1 MRQLFLSTLLLVL
14 GTLFIQAA
22 PAFREPVTVIQ
33 PDGTTLVITLH
44 GDEHAAWT
52 TTTDG
57 TLVVRQQ
64 DGYYVAAISDDG
76 RLTATTL
83 LAHQPHQRSSAEQT
97 ACQAQQQR
105 HALFYE
111 QTGRSVQ
118 AARRAQVTGT
128 SYFPHSGSPKCLV
141 ILVNFSDN
149 AFSSTD
155 PTTQFKQ
162 YFSGE
167 TQENL
172 GHNEDKNLVSV
183 KKYFQQSSNGK
194 FTPEFTIVGP
204 YTLPQTMEY
213 YGGNTSSSPASD
225 KAFGQFCKDAIA
237 LADKDVDFKD
247 FDNIG
252 DNKAELVCIIY
263 AGYGES
269 VGGNPTSTLW
279 PKCGYQGISTEDGVT
294 VNYMNCSPELF
305 RVKDGTNINGIG
317 LFCHEFSHGTGLP
330 DHYATVNAAKINNQT
345 PEFWDLMDYGEYAND
360 GYAPVPYT
368 AWERSVM
375 GWTELEALTTSQTGI
390 ELTPVIKG
398 GKAYKVC
405 NPEQPEEMM
414 IIENVQARDR
424 DNKISGY
431 VYGHG
436 MLVWHID
443 YSSYKNSAGA
453 YVVSMSDYPNNKAE
467 KPLVTIVPADGLVIN
482 GYQFG
487 DDKEY
492 NQTDYISSLRG
503 DPFPGTSTKTSL
515 DASMQLPNFVFYN
528 GETTPAFKLANITE
542 DETAG
547 KVIFDFDNG
556 TPTGIRTVAV
566 SDIAD
571 DAFYT
576 IDGRRL
582 TGKPTEKGL
591 YIHQNKK
598 IMVR

>member
-1 MRQLFLSTLLLVL
+1 MRQLFLSTLLMVL
-14 GTLFIQAA
+14 GTLLLQAA

-33 PDGTTLVITLH
+33 PDGTTLVVTLH

-97 ACQAQQQR
+97 VCQAQQQR

-118 AARRAQVTGT
+118 ASRRAQVTGT

-141 ILVNFSDN
+141 ILVNFSDTT
-149 AFSSTD
+149 FKSTD
-155 PTTQFKQ
+155 PVAQFEQ
-162 YFSGE
+162 YFNGE

-194 FTPEFTIVGP
+194 FMPEFTIVGP

-213 YGGNTSSSPASD
+213 YGGNTSSSQASD

-247 FDNIG
+247 YDNNG

-269 VGGNPTSTLW
+269 VDGNPTSTLW
-279 PKCGYQGISTEDGVT
+279 PKCGYQGISTNDGVT
-294 VNYMNCSPELF
+294 VSYMNCSPELF

-317 LFCHEFSHGTGLP
+317 LFCHEFSHGMGLP
-330 DHYATVNAAKINNQT
+330 DHYATNTSAKINNQT
-345 PEFWDLMDYGEYAND
+345 PEFWDLMDYGEYANN

-375 GWTELEALTTSQTGI
+375 SWTELEALTTSQTGI
-390 ELTPVIKG
+390 ELAPVIKG
-398 GKAYKVC
+398 GKAYKVS
-405 NPEQPEEMM
+405 NGGDTEEFML
-414 IIENVQARDR
+414 IENVQPRDK
-424 DNKISGY
+424 DYKISGY
-431 VYGHG
+431 SYGHG
-436 MLVWHID
+436 LLVWHV
-443 YSSYKNSAGA
+443 A
-453 YVVSMSDYPNNKAE
+453 YAKSTVSMSDHPNDTPNYPRVN
-467 KPLVTIVPADGLVIN
+467 IVPADGLIIN
-482 GYQFG
+482 GYCFG
-487 DDKEY
+487 EGMEY
-492 NQTDYISSLRG
+492 SQEDYTNSLKG
-503 DPFPGTSTKTSL
+503 DPFPGTGSITAL
-515 DASMQLPNFVFYN
+515 DATMKLPNFVFYN
-528 GETTPAFKLANITE
+528 GEATPVFKLKNITE
-542 DETAG
+542 DTTSG
-547 KVIFDFDNG
+547 KVTFDFDNG
-556 TPTGIRTVAV
+556 TPTSIRTVQSGSV
-566 SDIAD
+566 AD
-571 DAFYT
+571 GCYYT
-576 IDGRRL
+576 LDGRRL
-582 TGKPTEKGL
+582 SAKPTEKGL
-591 YIHQNKK
+591 YIHQHKK